1 MISVLGYELGRARE
15 LLEAE
20 GYSVRCVETRSRKG
34 LNGNEKRLIRQRTD
48 GNAVEL
54 IWALFKTDCEYG
66 G

>member
-1 MISVLGYELGRARE
+1 MISVLGYELGRAKE

-34 LNGNEKRLIRQRTD
+34 LNGNEKRVIRQRTD

-54 IWALFKTDCEYG
+54 I
-66 G
+66 

>member
-1 MISVLGYELGRARE
+1 MISVLGYELGRA
-15 LLEAE
+15 
-20 GYSVRCVETRSRKG
+20 SRKG
-34 LNGNEKRLIRQRTD
+34 LNGNEKRVIRQRTD

>member
-1 MISVLGYELGRARE
+1 MISVLGYELGRAKE

-34 LNGNEKRLIRQRTD
+34 LNGNEKRVIRQRAD

-54 IWALFKTDCEYG
+54 IWAPFKTDCEYG